1 MKNWLK
7 SFWPLICRFY
17 FWGMAAPL
25 HQEYLKETL
34 RVPVLFAPAHAARQR
49 AGALAARAVLLMEE
63 GRAVNAEEFAPE
75 YLRPSQAERVRAE
88 RKRQSGMAELVIR
101 KCVWRTLPQV
111 ACLEKEA
118 FPGLVQPGTEGSLVR
133 PE

>member
-1 MKNWLK
+1 MGLRHGPN
-7 SFWPLICRFY
+7 SYGRQQ
-17 FWGMAAPL
+17 WGILHNGGNPDAVSYTHLPCALGIEELAEKLLTIDMPVLFLGDAAPL
-25 HQEYLKETL
+25 HQKYLKETL

-88 RKRQSGMAELVIR
+88 
-101 KCVWRTLPQV
+101 
-111 ACLEKEA
+111 KEA
-118 FPGLVQPGTEGSLVR
+118 AERDG
-133 PE
+133 